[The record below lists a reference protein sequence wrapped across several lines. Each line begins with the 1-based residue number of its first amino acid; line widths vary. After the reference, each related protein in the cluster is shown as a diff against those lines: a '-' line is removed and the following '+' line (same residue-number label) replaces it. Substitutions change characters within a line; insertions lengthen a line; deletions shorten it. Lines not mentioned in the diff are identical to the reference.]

1 MTGHVIRKLYG
12 VCSVEQVFFHILLPK
27 SGLDWWI
34 IRTFIKNIVGIPLLL
49 AYGVMCALSHS
60 SRPRLWGRAVGL
72 ALGGVALVFF
82 FRSFNGYNYIYTYF
96 HPPVD
101 DFYAEHYAALSER
114 DVSFAEKR
122 NLVVLFLESFEATY
136 GNPEVFSS
144 NLMPRLSALRAA
156 NFYEDDAFQVYGTG
170 WTIGGLVGYLC
181 GVPLRIP
188 SVRGNSMSNYQQ
200 FLPGAL
206 SLMDIL
212 AAHGYELRFIQGS
225 DRSFA
230 GHERFMLTH
239 SLSNN
244 DIIDLSVIAARH
256 PDASWEGWGM
266 GDNILYAEA
275 RSELESLA
283 AGKEPFAL
291 FISTIDT
298 HAPGRLDSTCSSSYG
313 DIRDVFLCADS
324 MAADFVDWIASQ
336 PFGPQTCVVVLN
348 DHLSMTNDVSS
359 VLQAHADARRNLNIL
374 INPVRPLPSVPRA
387 VTHFDF
393 LPTVVEA
400 VGGQVPGGRLG
411 LGTSLYTE
419 RPTLVESLGLDALNA
434 GLTAYSPY
442 YYRLLT
448 EEHSSIAAEKRPDKS
463 TAAER

>member
-1 MTGHVIRKLYG
+1 
-12 VCSVEQVFFHILLPK
+12 
-27 SGLDWWI
+27 
-34 IRTFIKNIVGIPLLL
+34 
-49 AYGVMCALSHS
+49 MCALSHS
-60 SRPRLWGRAVGL
+60 SRPRLWGRAVGS

-136 GNPEVFSS
+136 GNPEVFPS

-212 AAHGYELRFIQGS
+212 AVHGYELRFIQGS

-230 GHERFMLTH
+230 GKETFFASHRILPENILDYQ
-239 SLSNN
+239 SLVTRDPASARRRGTGWGLC
-244 DIIDLSVIAARH
+244 DSETYRHAREEIETLARDGRPFAVMVLSVDMH
-256 PDASWEGWGM
+256 S
-266 GDNILYAEA
+266 
-275 RSELESLA
+275 
-283 AGKEPFAL
+283 
-291 FISTIDT
+291 
-298 HAPGRLDSTCSSSYG
+298 PGYLDPLCPATYG
-313 DIRDVFLCADS
+313 DFRDVVACADS

-448 EEHSSIAAEKRPDKS
+448 EKHSSIAAEKRPDKS